1 MRRICNDVDITIEQM
16 PVRVSFT
23 CPCCEQ
29 EISVDYDEFE
39 RMTSSDLGEILHD
52 TTDFRCPVCQEK
64 LYTADVFLD

>member
-1 MRRICNDVDITIEQM
+1 MRRMSNDVDITIEQM

-39 RMTSSDLGEILHD
+39 RMTSSDLGEILYD